1 MLVFVSLPS
10 SCRSKIGGEGAVRA
24 SSRARERE
32 ENKNY
37 SIRGA
42 PASGRTSFAPPHI
55 ALDRGHGRQY

>member
-32 ENKNY
+32 IDYY